1 MVRTPDTKP
10 ADESASDTPEGT
22 QVTYDPPADD
32 AEQVTWRGQL
42 FEKGKAVLISDPEFV
57 AAVKNN
63 PFFKV
68 AKAVAGRIK
77 DKD

>member
-1 MVRTPDTKP
+1 MAKAPETKP
-10 ADESASDTPEGT
+10 ADEPTAHEGT
-22 QVTYDPPADD
+22 QVTYDPPDD
-32 AEQVTWRGQL
+32 EAEQVTWRGQL
-42 FEKGKAVLISDPEFV
+42 FEKGKAVQIIDPEFV
-57 AAVKNN
+57 AAVKSN